1 MSKTVH
7 YLCFYA
13 NQDNKDVLTSYP
25 SVWSKIEY
33 ISEKIKNC
41 GYSVNLFSAAPTKQ
55 KGFYHGNTILH
66 KDGTRETYV
75 SSFRTK
81 YFILNKLS
89 IMFIYCQ
96 IIYRLLTVDKDDI
109 ILVYHSMFYDR
120 PVTILKKLFRKNFV
134 LEIEDVYSELS
145 DENKYLKQRERRFF
159 ELPQAYLCVNDLIA
173 EKLENNKKK
182 IISYGRYGFA
192 ANLSK

>member
-1 MSKTVH
+1 M
-7 YLCFYA
+7 
-13 NQDNKDVLTSYP
+13 
-25 SVWSKIEY
+25 
-33 ISEKIKNC
+33 
-41 GYSVNLFSAAPTKQ
+41 
-55 KGFYHGNTILH
+55 
-66 KDGTRETYV
+66 
-75 SSFRTK
+75 
-81 YFILNKLS
+81 
-89 IMFIYCQ
+89 
-96 IIYRLLTVDKDDI
+96 DKDDI

-120 PVTILKKLFRKNFV
+120 PVTILKKLFMKNFV

-192 ANLSK
+192 ANLIKIILVMK